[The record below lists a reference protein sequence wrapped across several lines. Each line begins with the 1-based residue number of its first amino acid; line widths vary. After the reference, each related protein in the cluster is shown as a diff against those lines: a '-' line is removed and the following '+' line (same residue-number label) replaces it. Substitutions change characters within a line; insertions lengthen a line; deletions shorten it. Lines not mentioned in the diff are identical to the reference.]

1 MILVCP
7 INKKEAKHELVDEVI
22 TQGLR
27 NLGFVLKVLDAG
39 T

>member
-7 INKKEAKHELVDEVI
+7 INKKEAKYELVDEVI

-27 NLGFVLKVLDAG
+27 NLGFMLNVSDDGA
-39 T
+39 